1 MIVYGAKR
9 SPTGKLLL
17 RRWFN
22 MRTLDKNARRD
33 TKRYRRIWF
42 WHEDRWNQRHGIKS
56 EQWQEWQ
63 I

>member
-17 RRWFN
+17 RRWFKLRSSN
-22 MRTLDKNARRD
+22 KNARRD

-42 WHEDRWNQRHGIKS
+42 WHEERWNQRHGINKG
-56 EQWQEWQ
+56 
-63 I
+63 